1 MAEKKRTSKKKTEDR
16 KTSPDYKKLYRSQS
30 DKMIA
35 GICGGLAHYTG
46 IDPSVIRIVFV
57 LSCLINGAGFIA
69 YLIGWFVIPAKDET
83 GESSL
88 TPASTVIGSIV
99 GMLFILGG
107 FSILL
112 SNRFWLPH
120 WFDIVS
126 FGRLLLSLALIGAG
140 SVVLRKFI
148 RKKDE
153 IENGK
158 KPEGRGKRILYRS
171 TQNTKLKGICGG
183 IGEYFSID
191 PTIVRIIWVV
201 GTITTHIIPGI
212 VIYFVM
218 AYIVPEAP
226 ESA

>member
-16 KTSPDYKKLYRSQS
+16 KTSPTYKQLFRSKS

-35 GICGGLAHYTG
+35 GICGGLAEYTG
-46 IDPSVIRIVFV
+46 IDPSLIRIVFV
-57 LSCLINGAGFIA
+57 LSCLISGAGFIA
-69 YLIGWFVIPAKDET
+69 YLIGWFIIPVKDET
-83 GESSL
+83 GEPSL
-88 TPASTVIGSIV
+88 TPASTVIGSII

-107 FSILL
+107 LSVLL
-112 SNRFWLPH
+112 SNRFWMPH

-126 FGRLLLSLALIGAG
+126 FGRLLLSLALIGVG
-140 SVVLRKFI
+140 SVVLTKFV

-153 IENGK
+153 TKIGEKTEG
-158 KPEGRGKRILYRS
+158 PEKTILYRS
-171 TQNTKLKGICGG
+171 TTNRKLKGICGG

-191 PTIVRIIWVV
+191 PTIVRILWVV
-201 GTITTHIIPGI
+201 GTIITHIIPGI
-212 VIYFVM
+212 VIYIVM